1 MSDAALVAIIL
12 VVGMFG
18 LMAIGV
24 SVSVSIG
31 LPSAICLVI
40 LMGHDSGI
48 FTSAQKIYTVS
59 TRSRCWRSPC
69 SCWLGRS

>member
-1 MSDAALVAIIL
+1 MNEAGLVAIIL

-31 LPSAICLVI
+31 LPSAV
-40 LMGHDSGI
+40 
-48 FTSAQKIYTVS
+48 
-59 TRSRCWRSPC
+59 
-69 SCWLGRS
+69 

>member
-1 MSDAALVAIIL
+1 MSEAALVALIL

-24 SVSVSIG
+24 SVSISIG

-48 FTSAQKIYTVS
+48 FTSASGRLT
-59 TRSRCWRSPC
+59 SRVLGGRSPSSPRARC
-69 SCWLGRS
+69 F